1 RTRGR
6 GERRQ
11 GADQIKVMMSGGVAS
26 PYDPLDSLQYS
37 RGEVSAAVEEARAFG
52 RYVCAHAYTPEAIT
66 RAMQGGVR
74 TIEHGNLIDEAAA
87 RLMATRGA
95 FLVANLV
102 TYHAMK
108 ERAAQFG
115 MSGDMLAKNDMVLEA
130 GYRSLEICRRA
141 GVPVAYGSDLLGP
154 LQEEQSREFL
164 IRGGGMKAIEVI
176 RAPTIGAR
184 VLRREGKLGVIAPG
198 AFADLLVVDG
208 NPLVDLGLFQK
219 QGAHLTAIMKGGA
232 FHKNLL

>member
-37 RGEVSAAVEEARAFG
+37 PGEASAAVEEARAFG

-74 TIEHGNLIDEAAA
+74 TIEHGNLIDESAA
-87 RLMATRGA
+87 RLMAETGA

-102 TYHAMK
+102 TYYVMK

-115 MSGDMLAKNDMVLEA
+115 MTAEMLGKNDLVLDH

-141 GVPVAYGSDLLGP
+141 CLQLAYGIALLGP
-154 LQEEQSREFL
+154 
-164 IRGGGMKAIEVI
+164 I
-176 RAPTIGAR
+176 T
-184 VLRREGKLGVIAPG
+184 
-198 AFADLLVVDG
+198 
-208 NPLVDLGLFQK
+208 
-219 QGAHLTAIMKGGA
+219 
-232 FHKNLL
+232 